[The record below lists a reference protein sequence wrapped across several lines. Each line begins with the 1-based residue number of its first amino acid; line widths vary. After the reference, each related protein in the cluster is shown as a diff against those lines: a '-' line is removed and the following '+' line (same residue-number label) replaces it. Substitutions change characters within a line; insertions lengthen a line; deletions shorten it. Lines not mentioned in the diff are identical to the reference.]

1 MDEPPEQLFLDAS
14 ITSIQ
19 NGTSGTKTV
28 EPWASLYCKAIIEKR
43 YGDAI
48 HARYSLD
55 GNSPEGINQ
64 DTKRTVLEEIVL
76 DARSYYAGYPEM
88 YAEALVFYEGNS
100 RQDTRPEIIEAIR
113 RVPHEHS
120 SSAS

>member
-1 MDEPPEQLFLDAS
+1 MDESPEQLFLDVS
-14 ITSIQ
+14 IISIQ

-28 EPWASLYCKAIIEKR
+28 EPWASLYCSALLEQR

-64 DTKRTVLEEIVL
+64 DTKRTVLEEIVS
-76 DARSYYAGYPEM
+76 DARSYFAGYPEI
-88 YAEALVFYEGNS
+88 YTEALVFYEGNS
-100 RQDTRPEIIEAIR
+100 CEDTRPEIIEAIR
-113 RVPHEHS
+113 RVPREYS
-120 SSAS
+120 PSAL